1 MSALYARALI
11 EATDRLIIGS
21 EPFYQS
27 LKWGPGMRSNAVLFR
42 AVKAGL
48 AIPPWRLS
56 PATSHFLPLPLCH
69 CCSAAAAAAARPN
82 ATMST
87 VPAQALPPPESPME
101 EKDNLKITGAETML
115 EYADIQ
121 GESGDVVHT
130 VDGVSWTQE
139 EERAIVKRYDWN
151 IVTIVFTL
159 FMQVLFQ
166 SAFFA
171 FVLILLAS
179 YRAGFRSSTV
189 PVRCYSCPSEGSPCT
204 DSRHFNRH
212 RQFVALAKV
221 ASIPL
226 SSTHRSPH
234 TQMRTRPE
242 CPSISA

>member
-1 MSALYARALI
+1 M
-11 EATDRLIIGS
+11 
-21 EPFYQS
+21 P
-27 LKWGPGMRSNAVLFR
+27 
-42 AVKAGL
+42 
-48 AIPPWRLS
+48 
-56 PATSHFLPLPLCH
+56 
-69 CCSAAAAAAARPN
+69 
-82 ATMST
+82 T

-101 EKDNLKITGAETML
+101 EKDKITGEETML

-130 VDGVSWTQE
+130 VDGLSWTQE

-171 FVLILLAS
+171 TVSVLILLAS

-189 PVRCYSCPSEGSPCT
+189 PVRCISCHSEGSPDT
-204 DSRHFNRH
+204 DSRKFRRH
-212 RQFVALAKV
+212 RQFVAFVKV
-221 ASIPL
+221 APIPP
-226 SSTHRSPH
+226 SSTHRSSP
-234 TQMRTRPE
+234 TQMRTRPV